1 MQTSR
6 LKHDREVLQNNIFGS
21 IEDKSFKIWNFTDFT
36 LLFPAVSV
44 VKYYD
49 LASYK
54 VVYACSEI
62 LWSLIQA

>member
-6 LKHDREVLQNNIFGS
+6 LKHDREVLQNSVFGS
-21 IEDKSFKIWNFTDFT
+21 IEDQSFKIWNFTDF
-36 LLFPAVSV
+36 PAVSV
-44 VKYYD
+44 VKYHD

-54 VVYACSEI
+54 VVCAYSEI

>member
-6 LKHDREVLQNNIFGS
+6 LKHDRKVLQNNIFGS
-21 IEDKSFKIWNFTDFT
+21 IEDQSFKIWNFTDFT

>member
-21 IEDKSFKIWNFTDFT
+21 IEDQSFKIWNFTDFT